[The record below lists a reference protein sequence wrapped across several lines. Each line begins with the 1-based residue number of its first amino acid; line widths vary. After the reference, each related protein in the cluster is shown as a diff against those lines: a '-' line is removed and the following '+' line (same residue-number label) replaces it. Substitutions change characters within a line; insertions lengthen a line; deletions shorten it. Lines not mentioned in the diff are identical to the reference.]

1 MLAKTEDRKPQK
13 GGGKKRKHPGQDG
26 ERKKRA
32 GEGGDKGDGGRKRL
46 DALSVGYFRRVGER
60 LSEGFEDDD
69 ERGERDF
76 FCDSFCVHLGRCS
89 RKFHLCTIIM
99 KQMCAL
105 D

>member
-1 MLAKTEDRKPQK
+1 MLAKTEDRTPQK

-32 GEGGDKGDGGRKRL
+32 GEEGDKGDGGRKRL

-69 ERGERDF
+69 ERGESCF
-76 FCDSFCVHLGRCS
+76 VILSVYSWEGAAENS
-89 RKFHLCTIIM
+89 TS
-99 KQMCAL
+99 APS
-105 D
+105 